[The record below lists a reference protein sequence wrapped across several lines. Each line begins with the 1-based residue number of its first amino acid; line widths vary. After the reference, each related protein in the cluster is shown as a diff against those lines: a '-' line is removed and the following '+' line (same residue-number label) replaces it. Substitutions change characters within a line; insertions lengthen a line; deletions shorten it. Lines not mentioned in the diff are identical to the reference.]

1 MVSAY
6 AELEERMRGRLGGRE
21 CLHVPSCRFGLYL
34 ALRHWCAPGGRV
46 LMSPVNDDVIF
57 FVVLA
62 AGLRPVQA
70 PLDPRD
76 GSIDTAAVPESVWR
90 GLSAVLTTNLYGNP
104 DPAPELRA
112 RCDALGIPL
121 LEDAAHAIGSRVG
134 GRPVGTWGE
143 ASVFSLSKHT
153 GAKTGGFLTF
163 ADPALRGELAAAR
176 DELLHPSRTS
186 AELAYLVRPYA
197 EATVRA
203 LRLVKAAHATLR
215 LLGRQEREEIRMPLR
230 AGELKQAVAAAPG
243 LTPFHPWVRVDMHD
257 YRLGPGAA
265 RLRRTGRLL
274 ARLDTTLAAHR
285 AGTERLAASAWGGG
299 PGGRGPGSG
308 GPGGAG
314 PGSTGPGSTGPG
326 STGPGSTGPGN
337 AGPGSTGPGGAGPGS
352 AGPGSAGP
360 GSAGPGSTGPGR
372 DGIQPLFR
380 VPLLVDD
387 RDAAI
392 AALAR
397 RRIVTGYLYDPP
409 LDTYAGDIFTDPS
422 PAPGP
427 ASWFARHALPV
438 DPRRAAEVIET
449 LDAAGVRP
457 VRHGDRD

>member
-70 PLDPRD
+70 PLNPLD
-76 GSIDTAAVPESVWR
+76 GSIDIAAVPDSVWR

-153 GAKTGGFLTF
+153 GAKTGGFLTI
-163 ADPALRGELAAAR
+163 ADPALRAELVAAR
-176 DELLHPSRTS
+176 DELLHPARTT

-215 LLGRQEREEIRMPLR
+215 LLGMEEREEIRMPLR
-230 AGELKQAVAAAPG
+230 ADELKQALAAAPG
-243 LTPFHPWVRVDMHD
+243 LTPFHSWIRVDMHD
-257 YRLGPGAA
+257 YRLGAGPA
-265 RLRRTGRLL
+265 RLRRTDRLL
-274 ARLDTTLAAHR
+274 AGLDTTLAVHR
-285 AGTERLAASAWGGG
+285 AGTERLAASEWGTCSE
-299 PGGRGPGSG
+299 R
-308 GPGGAG
+308 A
-314 PGSTGPGSTGPG
+314 
-326 STGPGSTGPGN
+326 
-337 AGPGSTGPGGAGPGS
+337 
-352 AGPGSAGP
+352 
-360 GSAGPGSTGPGR
+360 
-372 DGIQPLFR
+372 GIQPLFR

-409 LDTYAGDIFTDPS
+409 LDTYAGELFTDPS
-422 PAPGP
+422 RAPGP
-427 ASWFARHALPV
+427 AAWFARHALPV
-438 DPRRAAEVIET
+438 DPRRATEVIGA

-457 VRHGDRD
+457 VRYGGDGDGDRG

>member
-6 AELEERMRGRLGGRE
+6 AELEERMRDRLGGRE

-34 ALRHWCAPGGRV
+34 ALRHWCRPGGRV

-76 GSIDTAAVPESVWR
+76 GSIDTGAVPDSVWR
-90 GLSAVLTTNLYGNP
+90 GVSAVLTTNLYGNP

-121 LEDAAHAIGSRVG
+121 LEDAAHAIGSEAG
-134 GRPVGTWGE
+134 GRPVGTWGD

-153 GAKTGGFLTF
+153 GAKTGGFLAF
-163 ADPALRGELAAAR
+163 ADPALRAELTAAR
-176 DELLHPSRTS
+176 DELLHPPRATS
-186 AELAYLVRPYA
+186 ELAYLVRPYA
-197 EATVRA
+197 EATVRG

-230 AGELKQAVAAAPG
+230 AEELEQALAAAPG
-243 LTPFHPWVRVDMHD
+243 LAPFHPWVRVDMHD
-257 YRLGPGAA
+257 YRLGAGPG
-265 RLRRTGRLL
+265 RLRRTRRLL
-274 ARLDTTLAAHR
+274 ARLDSTLAAHR
-285 AGTERLAASAWGGG
+285 AGTERLLAGEWGAA
-299 PGGRGPGSG
+299 
-308 GPGGAG
+308 GAG
-314 PGSTGPGSTGPG
+314 PV
-326 STGPGSTGPGN
+326 
-337 AGPGSTGPGGAGPGS
+337 
-352 AGPGSAGP
+352 
-360 GSAGPGSTGPGR
+360 
-372 DGIQPLFR
+372 QPLFR
-380 VPLLVDD
+380 VPLLVAD

-409 LDTYAGDIFTDPS
+409 LDTYAGEPFTDPS
-422 PAPGP
+422 PAPAP
-427 ASWFARHALPV
+427 AAWFARHALPV
-438 DPRRAAEVIET
+438 DPCRADEVIEV
-449 LDAAGVRP
+449 LRAAGVRP
-457 VRHGDRD
+457 VRPPTGPAAPDDARSWRGDRG

>member
-112 RCDALGIPL
+112 HCDALGIPL

-134 GRPVGTWGE
+134 GRAVGTWGE
-143 ASVFSLSKHT
+143 ASAFSLSKHT

-163 ADPALRGELAAAR
+163 ADPALRAELAAAR
-176 DELLHPSRTS
+176 DELLHPSRTT
-186 AELAYLVRPYA
+186 AELTYLVRPYA

-215 LLGRQEREEIRMPLR
+215 LLGQQEREEIRMPLR
-230 AGELKQAVAAAPG
+230 AGELKQALASAPA
-243 LTPFHPWVRVDMHD
+243 LAPFHPWVRVDMHD

-274 ARLDTTLAAHR
+274 ARLDATLAAHR
-285 AGTERLAASAWGGG
+285 AGTERLLASEWG
-299 PGGRGPGSG
+299 PGADPG
-308 GPGGAG
+308 A
-314 PGSTGPGSTGPG
+314 
-326 STGPGSTGPGN
+326 
-337 AGPGSTGPGGAGPGS
+337 
-352 AGPGSAGP
+352 
-360 GSAGPGSTGPGR
+360 
-372 DGIQPLFR
+372 DGLQPLFR

-387 RDAAI
+387 REAAV
-392 AALAR
+392 AALTR

-409 LDTYAGDIFTDPS
+409 LDTYAGEVFTDPS
-422 PAPGP
+422 PAPEP
-427 ASWFARHALPV
+427 AAWFARHALPV
-438 DPRRAAEVIET
+438 DPRRATEVLGT
-449 LDAAGVRP
+449 LRAAGVRP
-457 VRHGDRD
+457 VRYGDRG

>member
-76 GSIDTAAVPESVWR
+76 GSIDLAAVPESVWR

-112 RCDALGIPL
+112 RCEASGIPL

-134 GRPVGTWGE
+134 GRPVGSWGE

-163 ADPALRGELAAAR
+163 ADPAQRGELAAAR
-176 DELLHPSRTS
+176 DELLHPSRTAS
-186 AELAYLVRPYA
+186 ELAYLVRPYA

-215 LLGRQEREEIRMPLR
+215 LLGREERAEIRMPLR
-230 AGELKQAVAAAPG
+230 AGELKQALAAAPG
-243 LTPFHPWVRVDMHD
+243 LAPFHSWVRVDMHD
-257 YRLGPGAA
+257 YRLGAGTV
-265 RLRRTGRLL
+265 RVRRTGRLL
-274 ARLDTTLAAHR
+274 ARLDATLAAHR
-285 AGTERLAASAWGGG
+285 AGTERLAASEWGAGAE
-299 PGGRGPGSG
+299 GGRP
-308 GPGGAG
+308 GAG
-314 PGSTGPGSTGPG
+314 P
-326 STGPGSTGPGN
+326 
-337 AGPGSTGPGGAGPGS
+337 
-352 AGPGSAGP
+352 
-360 GSAGPGSTGPGR
+360 
-372 DGIQPLFR
+372 DGVQPLFR

-409 LDTYAGDIFTDPS
+409 LDTYAGELFTDPS
-422 PAPGP
+422 PDPEP
-427 ASWFARHALPV
+427 AAWFARHALPV
-438 DPRRAAEVIET
+438 DPRRADEVIGV
-449 LDAAGVRP
+449 LRAAGVRP
-457 VRHGDRD
+457 VRYGDRG

>member
-76 GSIDTAAVPESVWR
+76 GSIDIAAVPESVWR

-121 LEDAAHAIGSRVG
+121 LEDAAHAIGSRIG

-153 GAKTGGFLTF
+153 GAKTGGFLSI
-163 ADPALRGELAAAR
+163 ADPVQRAELAAAR
-176 DELLHPSRTS
+176 DELLHPSRAT

-215 LLGRQEREEIRMPLR
+215 LLGQQEREEIRMPLR
-230 AGELKQAVAAAPG
+230 ADELKQALAAAPG
-243 LTPFHPWVRVDMHD
+243 LAPFHPWVRVDMHD
-257 YRLGPGAA
+257 YRLGAGAV
-265 RLRRTGRLL
+265 RLRRTERLL
-274 ARLDTTLAAHR
+274 ARLDTTLAVHR
-285 AGTERLAASAWGGG
+285 AGTERLAASEWGTCAE
-299 PGGRGPGSG
+299 R
-308 GPGGAG
+308 A
-314 PGSTGPGSTGPG
+314 
-326 STGPGSTGPGN
+326 
-337 AGPGSTGPGGAGPGS
+337 
-352 AGPGSAGP
+352 
-360 GSAGPGSTGPGR
+360 
-372 DGIQPLFR
+372 GIQPLFR

-409 LDTYAGDIFTDPS
+409 LDTYAGELFTDPS
-422 PAPGP
+422 PAPEP
-427 ASWFARHALPV
+427 ATWFARHALPV
-438 DPRRAAEVIET
+438 DPRRAAEVIGV

-457 VRHGDRD
+457 VRYEDGDGSDGSDGSDRG